1 MPTATVEE
9 AIAEIRAGKMVIIVD
24 DEDREN
30 EGDLAMAAEQITPS
44 AINFMATHGR
54 GLICVPMLGNRL
66 DQLRLPMMTHENT
79 ARLGTAFTVSV
90 DALNGA
96 TTGISAYD
104 RSATVRALIDPH
116 TLPEDL
122 GKPGHIFPLRYME
135 GGVLKRAG
143 QTEASVDITRM
154 SGQYPA
160 AVICEIIRDD
170 GRMAR
175 MPDLEKFAGR
185 HDLKIVTVADVINY
199 RRDHEKLIERVA
211 EARLPTE
218 HGEFEIVAYRSVV
231 DPNEHIALVKGDIS
245 TEQPTLVRVHSE
257 CLTGDVFGSVRCD
270 CGDQM
275 ELALQ
280 AIEREGTGVFLYMRQ
295 EGRGIGL
302 VNKIKAYALQD
313 DGLDTV
319 EANVAL
325 GFAPDPRQY
334 GVGAQILIDLGV
346 KKMRLLTNNPQKRAG
361 LEGFD
366 LEIVEQVP
374 LVGELKPENQGYI
387 ETKRKRMG
395 HVFDPTSGDFL
406 EAAQ

>member
-245 TEQPTLVRVHSE
+245 
-257 CLTGDVFGSVRCD
+257 
-270 CGDQM
+270 
-275 ELALQ
+275 
-280 AIEREGTGVFLYMRQ
+280 
-295 EGRGIGL
+295 
-302 VNKIKAYALQD
+302 K
-313 DGLDTV
+313 
-319 EANVAL
+319 
-325 GFAPDPRQY
+325 
-334 GVGAQILIDLGV
+334 GADL
-346 KKMRLLTNNPQKRAG
+346 R
-361 LEGFD
+361 
-366 LEIVEQVP
+366 
-374 LVGELKPENQGYI
+374 
-387 ETKRKRMG
+387 
-395 HVFDPTSGDFL
+395 S
-406 EAAQ
+406 